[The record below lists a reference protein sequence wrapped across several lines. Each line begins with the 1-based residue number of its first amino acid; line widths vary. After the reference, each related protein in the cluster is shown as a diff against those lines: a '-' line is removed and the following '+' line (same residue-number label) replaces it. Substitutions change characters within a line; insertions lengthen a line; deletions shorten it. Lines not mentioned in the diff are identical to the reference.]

1 MWSFGTTMTMAK
13 DNDPSLA
20 STSKAQQS
28 QQSQQSQLPQPP
40 QTSPQLPEA
49 LQSTTASPR
58 PRPPILSQRSL
69 KQLGLFFAGAGFLAL
84 STAITRRAV
93 VRKRLATIPK
103 FYYPSNQQ
111 VNKMDSDSS
120 LIALEALNLATLN
133 VMGFGIMMTGGLSWA
148 FDISS
153 VDDLR
158 AKSRAHLGPSGGQT
172 DEEAER
178 EIEEWAAKVLGWK
191 ESKGKDNKSPPEKA
205 D

>member
-13 DNDPSLA
+13 DSDPSLA
-20 STSKAQQS
+20 SATQAQQS
-28 QQSQQSQLPQPP
+28 QQSQPPQPP
-40 QTSPQLPEA
+40 QPPQRSQPSEA
-49 LQSTTASPR
+49 LQKTTSSPR
-58 PRPPILSQRSL
+58 PRTPILSQRSL
-69 KQLGLFFAGAGFLAL
+69 KQLGLFFAGAGFLTL
-84 STAITRRAV
+84 STVITRRAV
-93 VRKRLATIPK
+93 MRKRFATIPK
-103 FYYPSNQQ
+103 FYHPSNQQ

-133 VMGFGIMMTGGLSWA
+133 VMGFGILMTGGLSWA

-158 AKSRAHLGPSGGQT
+158 AKARGHRGPTGGRT

-178 EIEEWAAKVLGWK
+178 EIEEWAAKVLGFK
-191 ESKGKDNKSPPEKA
+191 ESKEKDNKSPPEKV